1 MITISKPFFDQR
13 EIDAVT
19 AVMRSGA
26 IAQGKQC
33 QLFEEAVAAY
43 CGCRYAVTTS
53 SGTTA
58 ILLAAQAL
66 GVSKGN
72 RFITTPF
79 TFVGTINPL
88 LSYGAEPVFVDI
100 SEADY
105 GIDADQV
112 AQMMSPSIDLIVPVD
127 LFGQVCRMDAIVDI
141 ARQFEVPVLEDA
153 CQAFGA
159 IYQNK
164 KAGSFGDIGAFS
176 FYATKTI
183 TTAEGGMIV
192 TDNEHYA
199 NQIRE
204 YRNHNQSDLGDYN
217 YLGIGGNYR
226 MTDIAAAIGLVQ
238 LGKIDTILSRRRAN
252 AQVYIRELA
261 NIEGIHLPRTN
272 PEGDHTYNLFCMRVD
287 SAHRI
292 GRDALVDVLRA
303 NQVEAKVY
311 YPRALHEYAFMAHY
325 GYKKGDFPV
334 AEKAASELIAIP
346 VHPSLRD
353 EEVLRIA
360 AIITDNS

>member
-1 MITISKPFFDQR
+1 MTTISSPFFDQQ
-13 EIDAVT
+13 EIDAVA
-19 AVMRSGA
+19 AVMRAGN
-26 IAQGKQC
+26 IVQGEQC
-33 QLFEEAVAAY
+33 KSFEKSVADYCGRKYAVA
-43 CGCRYAVTTS
+43 TS

-58 ILLAAQAL
+58 MLLAAQAL
-66 GVSKGN
+66 AVSKN
-72 RFITTPF
+72 SSFITTPF
-79 TFVGTINPL
+79 TFVGTVNPL
-88 LSYGAEPVFVDI
+88 LTLGARPIFVDI
-100 SEADY
+100 NEDDY
-105 GIDADQV
+105 CLDATQIEDRL
-112 AQMMSPSIDLIVPVD
+112 SDDTDLIIPVD
-127 LFGQVCRMDAIVDI
+127 LFGQVCQMDAIMDVAKRHNLLI
-141 ARQFEVPVLEDA
+141 LEDA
-153 CQAFGA
+153 CQSFGA
-159 IYQNK
+159 TYQNK
-164 KAGSFGDIGAFS
+164 KAGAFGDIGAFS

-292 GRDALVDVLRA
+292 GRDALVQVLRA
-303 NQVEAKVY
+303 NYVEAKVY